1 MGAEY
6 YLFAL
11 FVFGLVAL
19 LIALFLRG
27 MKQNRKQEE
36 EGIDEKEKK
45 VMMLYFEVEDMI
57 EAFKQYVETSRES
70 MENNLRRIE
79 TDMHALGALREGLGF
94 ISEERE
100 RISRERAEE
109 QPPIDITVG
118 EGDELPPAE
127 EEAAAEEEPED
138 VEAAA
143 RRRGVS
149 KTEIEL
155 MRKFGQYDDAKK

>member
-6 YLFAL
+6 FLFAL

-27 MKQNRKQEE
+27 MKQNRKHEE

-57 EAFKQYVETSRES
+57 EAFKQYVEASREN
-70 MENNLRRIE
+70 MENNLKRIE
-79 TDMHALGALREGLGF
+79 TDMHALSTLREGLG
-94 ISEERE
+94 IINEERE
-100 RISRERAEE
+100 RMSRERAEE
-109 QPPIDITVG
+109 PPHQPIDISVG
-118 EGDELPPAE
+118 EEEELPPSE
-127 EEAAAEEEPED
+127 EPEPED
-138 VEAAA
+138 VESAAK
-143 RRRGVS
+143 RLNVS

-155 MRKFGQYDDAKK
+155 MRKFGQYSDTKK

>member
-6 YLFAL
+6 FLFAL

-19 LIALFLRG
+19 LIVLFLRG

-36 EGIDEKEKK
+36 EGIEEKEKK

-57 EAFKQYVETSRES
+57 EAFKQYVEVSRES

-79 TDMHALGALREGLGF
+79 TDMHALGTLREGLGM
-94 ISEERE
+94 ISEQRE
-100 RISRERAEE
+100 RISREHVEE
-109 QPPIDITVG
+109 PPAIDITVG
-118 EGDELPPAE
+118 EEEELPPAE
-127 EEAAAEEEPED
+127 EEPAEDIPED

-143 RRRGVS
+143 KRLNIS
-149 KTEIEL
+149 KTEVEL
-155 MRKFGQYDDAKK
+155 RRKFAQLGETKK